1 VSIYADM
8 PNKDIADKIVNL
20 WGMVN
25 ENAHAQ
31 YAARKHGNDA
41 ELKRLQQEEYTF
53 HLRISNLG
61 LELAKKII
69 EEQP

>member
-1 VSIYADM
+1 MSSYADM
-8 PNKDIADKIVNL
+8 PNKDIAEKIVNL

-31 YAARKHGNDA
+31 YAARKHGDET
-41 ELKRLQQEEYTF
+41 ELERLHQEEFGY